1 MQMQTLDYTPSPPIT
16 VRVVT
21 GATVGFGLAVKHADG
36 TPVDLSAYT
45 ITAPFLDRG
54 GVVPPVAGFAVVQT
68 GVASLSLSL
77 TAEQSALLGDLHTP
91 VSWSWPCWAEL
102 DGQRLELVHGTLA
115 LTPP

>member
-1 MQMQTLDYTPSPPIT
+1 MQTLDYTPSPPIT

-36 TPVDLSAYT
+36 TPVDLTAYT

-54 GVVPPVAGFAVVQT
+54 GITPPVAGFTVQVD
-68 GVASLSLSL
+68 VASLSLSL
-77 TAEQSALLGDLHTP
+77 TAEECALLGDLHTP

-102 DGQRLELVHGTLA
+102 DGQRLELVHGTLV
-115 LTPP
+115 LNPP